1 MLTKERDQRREE
13 RTFSLKVENEPG
25 LLARVE
31 SIFRRQRTPIRSF
44 FFEREEGRAAALT
57 IVAFA
62 SGEAA
67 GLLRKQLM
75 RLHDVLEADEVAE
88 PLACAE
94 SPFTFEE
101 KTA

>member
-1 MLTKERDQRREE
+1 MLNKRSQEREE
-13 RTFSLKVENEPG
+13 RIFSLKVESEPG

-31 SIFRRQRTPIRSF
+31 LIFRRQRAPIRSF
-44 FFEREEGRAAALT
+44 FFEREEGKAAALT
-57 IVAFA
+57 IVATA

-67 GLLRKQLM
+67 NLLRKQLM
-75 RLHDVLEADEVAE
+75 RLHDVLEAHELAE
-88 PLACAE
+88 PPAAAE